1 MSEGGQSLLER
12 HYKRLL
18 GDKNTVDT
26 DGKLFIAIFVPVGPN
41 VILFCSFAKRNAKTT
56 PIKVKSELGK

>member
-41 VILFCSFAKRNAKTT
+41 VICSFAKRNAKTT
-56 PIKVKSELGK
+56 PIKVKSELEK